1 MVLSVENLSFSYGAK
16 QILQNLSLSLK
27 SGETL
32 AILGPNGI
40 GKSTFLKIILGLL
53 KAKGGQILIDGRDH
67 ASLSGKERA
76 KLVGYVPQSENIAFS
91 FKVKDLILMG
101 VNANVGMFSRP
112 SAEDRAIAEE
122 AASIA
127 GVSEYLNLNV
137 DELSGGMMQLALI
150 ARSLVLRPK
159 ILIMDEPTSYLD
171 VFHQNAVL
179 SLIKRLNSEQKTCVI
194 FTSHHPDHALA
205 AADKTLLLNGPLGYE
220 FGATDQILKGEN
232 LTKLF
237 GIDFIN
243 LNVEDKRRLLV
254 RWNID

>member
-1 MVLSVENLSFSYGAK
+1 MVLSVENLSFSYERK

-40 GKSTFLKIILGLL
+40 GKSTFLKIVLGLL
-53 KAKGGQILIDGRDH
+53 KAKSGQILIDGRDH

-101 VNANVGMFSRP
+101 VNANVGTFSRP
-112 SAEDRAIAEE
+112 SAEDRAMAEE
-122 AASIA
+122 AAQIA
-127 GVSEYLNLNV
+127 GVGEYLNLNV
-137 DELSGGMMQLALI
+137 DELSGGMMQLVLI

-159 ILIMDEPTSYLD
+159 ILVMDEPTSYLD

-179 SLIKRLNSEQKTCVI
+179 SLIKKLNSERKTCVI

-254 RWNID
+254 RWNIN